1 MYQQHFGLRKRP
13 FAASASGTDV
23 FVGPQTAKAMMALNK
38 ALTVA
43 DAVVTVIG
51 PAGVGKTTVV
61 KRALAGMVE
70 SSVIVTVGRMQLE
83 HDEVLELL
91 LEELGARTIPAGT
104 VQRFSQFRRM
114 LKGLTDGHKQVFIL
128 VEDAARVG
136 IDALS
141 ELEALTAADAG
152 VSDGANL
159 VLMGSAEVEVLL
171 KDPQL
176 ARLKQRIRLR
186 QSILPL
192 GDRELLAYL
201 KHCFRRAGRE
211 YDSLFAPGSLELI
224 HQLTDGIPRIV
235 NNLVESTMTT
245 ATDRKLSTFTPEL
258 IHEIAVDEYG
268 LSADIPILTPASMPE
283 VAATDPVRPPD
294 AEPADLPG
302 PDMQPASAGTAVDGV
317 AAIETPP
324 IAPRAEYVV
333 QTEADRDAN
342 PSIDPVESAQRGDD
356 HEPIPK
362 LIQDTLPRISIL
374 NTGFHEI
381 PDFQGDPIADADG
394 VEPEAV
400 PSEAESAPASAAEQS
415 KREPQS
421 PTLAPEPPISGEEVV
436 APETAAAVSPAEPKL
451 PPVEAAPQRTT
462 APDLGIEHMPLS
474 DESSGSDDIPTL
486 SSSMRIDEPIVHAPD
501 ASGATPEKVLTLEA
515 VDPAAESAEELPE
528 WDRDPTLAELRPDLD
543 ALEEALAASYM
554 EPESPA
560 PTPAPAVTTAPAA
573 PILPEFDVEQ
583 STREKSMQN
592 PAVPRSDET
601 AAPVELPEITL
612 DRQIKEKIAEA
623 TDLLRKTH
631 PDIAAAIA
639 AEDEAAN
646 SAAAEVP
653 DSEEQKLDPKLQHVA
668 MQLSKAR
675 TIDDVSDTMAET
687 LWGEEIS
694 MIAAQVIA
702 NPPPEFCA
710 NDDLELVDD
719 EPEAPA
725 KQAPAATVESAPK
738 PPAKQAPA
746 ATVKSAPKP
755 PAKAKPLPSS
765 AAERLATVQALNG
778 GPPKLPASQESIVL
792 GETNPKLK
800 AVAAGNQPEP
810 IEEQINLSI
819 TQTLKALNVSRM
831 QADKEEEP
839 DSPKRGFFSRFRRS

>member
-13 FAASASGTDV
+13 FAASALGTDV

-61 KRALAGMVE
+61 KRALAGITD
-70 SSVIVTVGRMQLE
+70 SPVIVTVGRMQLE

-91 LEELGARTIPAGT
+91 LEELGARTMPAGT

-114 LKGLTDGHKQVFIL
+114 LKGLEDGNKQVFIL
-128 VEDAARVG
+128 VEDAGRVG

-171 KDPQL
+171 KSPQL

-201 KHCFRRAGRE
+201 KHCFRLAGRE

-245 ATDRKLSTFTPEL
+245 ATDRKLSTLTPEL

-283 VAATDPVRPPD
+283 VAATDPVSPPD
-294 AEPADLPG
+294 ARPADLPG
-302 PDMQPASAGTAVDGV
+302 PDMQPAPAGTAVDAV
-317 AAIETPP
+317 AAVENPAIT
-324 IAPRAEYVV
+324 PRAEHVV
-333 QTEADRDAN
+333 QTEADRVSN
-342 PSIDPVESAQRGDD
+342 PSIDPVESAQRLDD

-381 PDFQGDPIADADG
+381 PDFKGDPIADADG

-415 KREPQS
+415 KREPES
-421 PTLAPEPPISGEEVV
+421 PTLAPEPLISGEE
-436 APETAAAVSPAEPKL
+436 AASPETGAAASPARPK
-451 PPVEAAPQRTT
+451 
-462 APDLGIEHMPLS
+462 
-474 DESSGSDDIPTL
+474 DDIPTL
-486 SSSMRIDEPIVHAPD
+486 SSSMRIDEPIVQAPD
-501 ASGATPEKVLTLEA
+501 AGGATPEKVPTLEA

-543 ALEEALAASYM
+543 ALEKALAASYT
-554 EPESPA
+554 EPEPPA
-560 PTPAPAVTTAPAA
+560 PTPAPAVSTAPAA
-573 PILPEFDVEQ
+573 PILPELDVGQ
-583 STREKSMQN
+583 STPEKPVQN
-592 PAVPRSDET
+592 PAVPPSDET

-646 SAAAEVP
+646 NAAAEVP

-725 KQAPAATVESAPK
+725 RQAPAATVE
-738 PPAKQAPA
+738 
-746 ATVKSAPKP
+746 SAPKP

-800 AVAAGNQPEP
+800 AIAAGNQPEP

>member
-13 FAASASGTDV
+13 FAASALGTDV

-38 ALTVA
+38 ALAVA

-61 KRALAGMVE
+61 KRALAGMAD
-70 SSVIVTVGRMQLE
+70 SPVIVTVGRMQLE

-128 VEDAARVG
+128 VEDAGRIG

-171 KDPQL
+171 KKPQL

-186 QSILPL
+186 QSIVPL

-201 KHCFRRAGRE
+201 KHCFRLAGRE

-245 ATDRKLSTFTPEL
+245 ATDRKLSTLTPAL

-294 AEPADLPG
+294 LPG
-302 PDMQPASAGTAVDGV
+302 PDRQPAPAGTAVDAV
-317 AAIETPP
+317 AAVETPA
-324 IAPRAEYVV
+324 IAPRAEHVV
-333 QTEADRDAN
+333 QTEADRASN
-342 PSIDPVESAQRGDD
+342 PSTDPVESAQRGDD

-381 PDFQGDPIADADG
+381 PDFKGDPIADADG

-400 PSEAESAPASAAEQS
+400 PSAAESAPQSAAEQS
-415 KREPQS
+415 KRKPES
-421 PTLAPEPPISGEEVV
+421 STRAPEPLIAGEEAA
-436 APETAAAVSPAEPKL
+436 APEAAAAVSPAEPKL
-451 PPVEAAPQRTT
+451 APVDTPPRQT
-462 APDLGIEHMPLS
+462 AVPELGIEHMPLS
-474 DESSGSDDIPTL
+474 DESSGSGDIPTL
-486 SSSMRIDEPIVHAPD
+486 SSSMRIDEPIAEAPV
-501 ASGATPEKVLTLEA
+501 ASGETPEKVPALEA
-515 VDPAAESAEELPE
+515 VDPAAESAEELAE

-543 ALEEALAASYM
+543 ALEEALAASYT
-554 EPESPA
+554 EPEPPA
-560 PTPAPAVTTAPAA
+560 PTPAVSTAPAA
-573 PILPEFDVEQ
+573 PTLPELDVEQ
-583 STREKSMQN
+583 STQEKSMRN
-592 PAVPRSDET
+592 PAVAPSDET

-719 EPEAPA
+719 EPKAPA
-725 KQAPAATVESAPK
+725 GQAPAATVESAPKAPARQAPAATVESAPK
-738 PPAKQAPA
+738 PA
-746 ATVKSAPKP
+746 
-755 PAKAKPLPSS
+755 AKAKPLPSS

-778 GPPKLPASQESIVL
+778 GPPNLPASQESIVL

-800 AVAAGNQPEP
+800 AIAAGNQPEP

-831 QADKEEEP
+831 QADKEEET